1 MFEGDASAR
10 YEQALRLPS
19 SLEKQGFLGGG
30 GQGMAWLARDPT
42 LNRRVVVKRFKAGQS
57 IGKNTLAGLEDTFA
71 AQAEVAAR
79 TAVVPQVYGVE
90 RFDGAVWLLME
101 YVEGLSLQAL
111 QAAKKIA
118 MGDGQRLLIVMDLI
132 NALSALENAGLV
144 HGDLAPG
151 NILVNAQGH
160 IRLIDFNSSAF
171 EGTARPMTGA
181 PVFVR
186 PEKANAE
193 ASEFLDDQY
202 ALGCLIYWL
211 LAADFPVSIRDQN
224 GRGVVLRPQQPEDC
238 SPVANL
244 LWESAATLVKC
255 DKKSFGVLSKL
266 AVRYRQQARLMP
278 LEIRS
283 ALGAYAADNG
293 CQNATSKV
301 EDEYLSSSRIR
312 SDRSVANSFK
322 PVLARLGRG
331 LTTYL
336 RGSQPG
342 PKRAALMGL
351 TVLLVLAG
359 YFYLTRVPPLTLD
372 AVKVEANT
380 VLPAG
385 FSHDWLLKRL
395 ERIVE
400 YQGLVVWEDR
410 SLIAELHCDHYTC
423 VLSLAHS
430 AGGISHSHQQSFA
443 ASRRPQVWESAITDL
458 GRAAAMR

>member
-42 LNRRVVVKRFKAGQS
+42 LNRRLVVKRFKAGQS

-90 RFDGAVWLLME
+90 RFDGAIWLLME

-151 NILVNAQGH
+151 NILVNAHGH

-186 PEKANAE
+186 PEKASAQ

-211 LAADFPVSIRDQN
+211 LAADLPVSLRDQN
-224 GRGVVLRPQQPEDC
+224 GRRVMVRSQPPEDC

-244 LWESAATLVKC
+244 LWESAALLTAC
-255 DKKSFGVLSKL
+255 DKKSLGVLSKL
-266 AVRYRQQARLMP
+266 TVLYRQQARLMP
-278 LEIRS
+278 LDIRS
-283 ALGAYAADNG
+283 ALGACAADNG
-293 CQNATSKV
+293 RQNAASKV
-301 EDEYLSSSRIR
+301 AGAHASSSRDR
-312 SDRSVANSFK
+312 SDQLVAAGFK
-322 PVLARLGRG
+322 PALTRLRHGSTIDIRVSKAR
-331 LTTYL
+331 
-336 RGSQPG
+336 S
-342 PKRAALMGL
+342 KIAALMFL
-351 TVLLVLAG
+351 MVLAVVAG
-359 YFYLTRVPPLTLD
+359 YLHLSRAPALTLD

-380 VLPAG
+380 VLPVG

-400 YQGLVVWEDR
+400 HQGLVVRKDR
-410 SLIAELHCDHYTC
+410 GLNAELHCDHYTC
-423 VLSLAHS
+423 VLSLDHD
-430 AGGISHSHQQSFA
+430 AGGSRHKHQQSFA
-443 ASRRPQVWESAITDL
+443 ASREPQIWESAITDL